1 MIFQSINQFG
11 SVSVASK
18 RTANVRSEHSLLM
31 VDARQGVVVGF
42 FYFFLDLPRHT
53 HTHTHGSLYRL
64 VLFLDCFWQTALNHG
79 WVTFVFL
86 RDDDEFTRNSWCSD
100 AYHALTILTG

>member
-53 HTHTHGSLYRL
+53 HTHT
-64 VLFLDCFWQTALNHG
+64 WQPISTCVVPGLLLANG
-79 WVTFVFL
+79 
-86 RDDDEFTRNSWCSD
+86 
-100 AYHALTILTG
+100 A